1 MFKLAESDA
10 QYRKRREREDA
21 QAVTLGKKMAALDE
35 ARALSGGFGSMKNI
49 RMQPMSN
56 NIEFVPISEGIPS
69 GILNQ
74 AGTNR
79 QIDRLIHGARMMG
92 DPEYAKQFMPGP
104 MPELKRAGMD
114 KFMPEAVEVPT
125 GDMFSADD
133 MKRYTS
139 MMNTVSK
146 SDFYRTVPLQDRP
159 NFTSKKRQSAL
170 DALKEGMMKA
180 KMEQKIDVPMEIRR
194 AEDSPLPGDVVD
206 AKLEPGEYVLNRNAV
221 KAIGKKQLDKINNK
235 IKPRFSDKIRKKVK
249 DLPSR
254 ISLGTRRED
263 WQKYMQTGGPIEEI
277 DLRGMEDELGFGEG
291 SDIEMQDLRG
301 QEDAMGFG
309 ESRYADAEELG
320 EQTIE
325 RGIDFGKRL
334 YGGARDLL
342 SKAYNRFGGDAIK
355 ASKAMDLQA
364 ELNADMAGGID
375 GEAFEGQDE
384 LSESNLEMA
393 KMMRDEFGLGKADYG
408 MAAGQFGQQ
417 VVDDLQAGLG
427 AGVAGAGAIANKAR
441 ELYGKAGDKFQE
453 FKPKAKEY
461 LESEKFQKHA
471 SKGLGMAGE
480 FFKEMAAMRGF
491 GEGGD
496 FDQFKPKA
504 LKKVEGE
511 ETKPKV
517 EDKVTQEQN
526 YESAISKAKAMQQMD
541 LPLPEVLEKAIEQQD
556 NPGGITGMA
565 TGQEG
570 GLVTMQGF
578 IRQSLENMYGRN

>member
-1 MFKLAESDA
+1 MSKLAESDA

-21 QAVTLGKKMAALDE
+21 QAVALGKKMALVDE
-35 ARALSGGFGSMKNI
+35 AQALSGGFGSMKNI

-56 NIEFVPISEGIPS
+56 NIELVPVGNGIPS

-74 AGTNR
+74 ERTGK

-92 DPEYAKQFMPGP
+92 DPEYAKKFMPGP

-114 KFMPEAVEVPT
+114 KFMPEAVDMPT
-125 GDMFSADD
+125 GDMFSSDD
-133 MKRYTS
+133 MKRYTG
-139 MMNTVSK
+139 MMNTLSK
-146 SDFYRTVPLQDRP
+146 TDFYQAQPLQDRP

-180 KMEQKIDVPMEIRR
+180 KMQQKMDVPMEIRR

-235 IKPRFSDKIRKKVK
+235 IKPRFSDKIKKKVK
-249 DLPSR
+249 DLPRS
-254 ISLGTRRED
+254 ISLGARRED

-277 DLRGMEDELGFGEG
+277 DLTGMED
-291 SDIEMQDLRG
+291 Q
-301 QEDAMGFG
+301 MGFG
-309 ESRYADAEELG
+309 ENPYADAEELG
-320 EQTIE
+320 EQTIQKGVE
-325 RGIDFGKRL
+325 FGKKL
-334 YGGARDLL
+334 YGGAKDLL
-342 SKAYNRFGGDAIK
+342 GKAYNRFGGDAIK
-355 ASKAMDLQA
+355 ASKAMNLQA
-364 ELNADMAGGID
+364 DLNSEWAGGVD
-375 GEAFEGQDE
+375 GEPFLGQKEFED
-384 LSESNLEMA
+384 SNLEMA
-393 KMMRDEFGLGKADYG
+393 KMMRDEMGLGKADYG

-441 ELYGKAGDKFQE
+441 ELYGKASDKYQE

-504 LKKVEGE
+504 LKKVGEE
-511 ETKPKV
+511 ETKEIPDTIKRP
-517 EDKVTQEQN
+517 N
-526 YESAISKAKAMQQMD
+526 YSTD
-541 LPLPEVLEKAIEQQD
+541 PEVVAKEQKEQEAIEELRVT
-556 NPGGITGMA
+556 NPYIARPESMEPETLEDITNPLGGITGMG
-565 TGQEG
+565 GQEG
-570 GLVTMQGF
+570 GYVTMQGF
-578 IRQSLENMYGRN
+578 IKQSLENMYGRN

>member
-21 QAVTLGKKMAALDE
+21 QAVALGRKMAAVDE
-35 ARALSGGFGSMKNI
+35 AQALSGGFGSMKNI

-56 NIEFVPISEGIPS
+56 NIELVQVGNGIPS

-74 AGTNR
+74 ERTGK

-104 MPELKRAGMD
+104 MPQLKRASID
-114 KFMPEAVEVPT
+114 KFMPEAVDMPT
-125 GDMFSADD
+125 GNEFAMSDMNRLLGVKKT
-133 MKRYTS
+133 MLG
-139 MMNTVSK
+139 SK
-146 SDFYRTVPLQDRP
+146 MAKNIKEDYNKLVP
-159 NFTSKKRQSAL
+159 NS
-170 DALKEGMMKA
+170 
-180 KMEQKIDVPMEIRR
+180 IRR

-221 KAIGKKQLDKINNK
+221 KAIGKEQLDKINNE
-235 IKPRFSDKIRKKVK
+235 IKPRFSDKIRKKAR
-249 DLPSR
+249 DLPRS
-254 ISLGTRRED
+254 IALGARRED

-291 SDIEMQDLRG
+291 TYEDLRG

-309 ESRYADAEELG
+309 ENRYADAEELG

-325 RGIDFGKRL
+325 RGIDFGKKL
-334 YGGARDLL
+334 YGGAKDLL
-342 SKAYNRFGGDAIK
+342 GKAYNRFGGDAIK

-441 ELYGKAGDKFQE
+441 ELYGKASDKYQE

-461 LESEKFQKHA
+461 LESDKFQKHA

-504 LKKVEGE
+504 LKKVEE
-511 ETKPKV
+511 KKEVPEVK
-517 EDKVTQEQN
+517 DKITPEQN
-526 YESAISKAKAMQQMD
+526 KKGQENYEGAISKAKAMQEMD
-541 LPLPEVLEKAIEQQD
+541 LPLPDVLKKAIEEQD
-556 NPGGITGMA
+556 DMIGPKLPPGGITGMA
-565 TGQEG
+565 TGQQG
-570 GLVTMQGF
+570 GYVTMQGF
-578 IRQSLENMYGRN
+578 IKQSLENMYGRN